1 MNIVDGIKVE
11 GLDITN
17 EGYIQ
22 DFLGFNIYKVGSE
35 TYHLSQKQLTNQI
48 ISNLGL

>member
-1 MNIVDGIKVE
+1 MYTDDSIITGSDWEEIMNIVDGIKVE

-22 DFLGFNIYKVGSE
+22 DFLGDNMYKV
-35 TYHLSQKQLTNQI
+35 
-48 ISNLGL
+48 IS